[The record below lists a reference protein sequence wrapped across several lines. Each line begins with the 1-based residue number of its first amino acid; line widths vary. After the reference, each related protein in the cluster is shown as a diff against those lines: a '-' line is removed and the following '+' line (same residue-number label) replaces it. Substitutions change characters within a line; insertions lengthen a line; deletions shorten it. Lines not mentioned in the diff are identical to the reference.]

1 MKRRVSAAKKIVAV
15 ALAAT
20 VAVSLTG
27 CKKRKNNTNAASS
40 DVTRSR
46 APVLRLPAGRQN
58 RQRQKHRHLLRQL
71 LRLLPQSLR

>member
-27 CKKRKNNTNAASS
+27 CKKKKKHQRYDEFGCDHEPKSGCGSGN
-40 DVTRSR
+40 TRSNCHTCTDGY
-46 APVLRLPAGRQN
+46 ACTD
-58 RQRQKHRHLLRQL
+58 RHAR
-71 LRLLPQSLR
+71 

>member
-27 CKKRKNNTNAASS
+27 CKKEKTPTIRR
-40 DVTRSR
+40 VRM
-46 APVLRLPAGRQN
+46 
-58 RQRQKHRHLLRQL
+58 
-71 LRLLPQSLR
+71 

>member
-1 MKRRVSAAKKIVAV
+1 MKRRISTAKRIVAV

-40 DVTRSR
+40 DVTTSQSQAAVSGNAGSNCHTCTNGYARTDHR
-46 APVLRLPAGRQN
+46 AR
-58 RQRQKHRHLLRQL
+58 
-71 LRLLPQSLR
+71 

>member
-40 DVTRSR
+40 DVTTS
-46 APVLRLPAGRQN
+46 
-58 RQRQKHRHLLRQL
+58 
-71 LRLLPQSLR
+71 QS

>member
-1 MKRRVSAAKKIVAV
+1 MKRRISTAKRIVAV

-40 DVTRSR
+40 DVTTS
-46 APVLRLPAGRQN
+46 
-58 RQRQKHRHLLRQL
+58 
-71 LRLLPQSLR
+71 QSQAAVPETREYPKVCVNLQTDVR

>member
-1 MKRRVSAAKKIVAV
+1 MRRRVSVAKRIVAV

-40 DVTRSR
+40 DVTTS
-46 APVLRLPAGRQN
+46 
-58 RQRQKHRHLLRQL
+58 
-71 LRLLPQSLR
+71 QS